1 MNKYNWRRDTFAG
14 FVCEMPGNV
23 TLIASPRRT
32 ISRGF
37 KLRAANG
44 SKWGAQASLWEEAT
58 RTMSRYGR
66 DAWREDC
73 ANAREA
79 RKLAEQIYET
89 ANVRSQS

>member
-14 FVCEMPGNV
+14 FVCEMPNNV

-37 KLRAANG
+37 RLRAANG
-44 SKWGAQASLWEEAT
+44 SKWGAQANVWEEST
-58 RTMSRYGR
+58 RAMSRYGR

-73 ANAREA
+73 ENAAQA

-89 ANVRSQS
+89 AGANA

>member
-1 MNKYNWRRDTFAG
+1 MTTYNWRKDTFAG
-14 FVCEMPGNV
+14 FVCDMPNNI

-44 SKWGAQASLWEEAT
+44 TKWGAQCSVWEEST
-58 RTMSRYGR
+58 RTLSRYGR

-73 ANAREA
+73 ETAAEA
-79 RKLAEQIYET
+79 RKLAQRIYEE
-89 ANVRSQS
+89 A